1 MSARSSMN
9 VLIVVVVVVVVVVA
23 GVVVAVVLPLS
34 GDNYFVTRV
43 INWVCVN
50 YFVTRV
56 INWVC
61 VWVKNIGALSI
72 FASKGY
78 NKGIY
83 LNLNM

>member
-43 INWVCVN
+43 INWVCV
-50 YFVTRV
+50 
-56 INWVC
+56 
-61 VWVKNIGALSI
+61 WVKNIGALAI